1 MIKPE
6 ELEGLELADPDELT
20 FGEIFAIKA
29 ATGMDVLDLDG
40 TTTVPA
46 LTWYALKQRRPA
58 TTWSEVLQLKPTHLN
73 PLASALTARITAEKA
88 KAEAQRQASADAAA
102 VLEQAEAMGEE
113 LPAAQEPEKDPT

>member
-6 ELEGLELADPDELT
+6 DLAGLELADPDELT

-46 LTWYALKQRRPA
+46 LTWFALKQRDPKVQ
-58 TTWSEVLQLKPTHLN
+58 WSDVLQLKPTHLN
-73 PLASALTARITAEKA
+73 PLARALTARLKAQKA
-88 KAEAQRQASADAAA
+88 KAEAQRAASDDAAA

-113 LPAAQEPEKDPT
+113 LPEAVEPEKDPT